1 MVTKIGKDGNSVYYI
16 TVTSDFFKEGMKIS
30 EFQNK
35 IENSSYRY
43 SEIFYKSQSA
53 PLDNAS
59 DVDLLKQWKHHW
71 DHLVFN
77 QLAL

>member
-30 EFQNK
+30 EIQNK

-53 PLDNAS
+53 PLDN
-59 DVDLLKQWKHHW
+59 VNLLKQWKHHW